1 MKQDHAVVSPGEW
14 LKARKDLLA
23 LEKEHTHARD
33 KVNAARL
40 ALPWAKMEKTYVFD
54 TRAGRKS
61 LSELFE
67 GRSQLMVYHFMF
79 GPTWEAGCPGCSFL
93 VDHFAGMLPHLN
105 HHDVTLVAAS
115 NAPLAKIETYKKR
128 MEWDFPWVS
137 AEGNGFN
144 RDFHV
149 AFSPDELA
157 SGKVGY
163 NFTDIESANAHEELP
178 GLSAFQKGEDGTIY
192 HTYSSYAR
200 GLEELVGTLMLLD
213 RTPKGRNEDGT
224 MSFVRRH
231 DEYDR
236 EPGRKAG

>member
-1 MKQDHAVVSPGEW
+1 M
-14 LKARKDLLA
+14 
-23 LEKEHTHARD
+23 
-33 KVNAARL
+33 
-40 ALPWAKMEKTYVFD
+40 
-54 TRAGRKS
+54 
-61 LSELFE
+61 
-67 GRSQLMVYHFMF
+67 
-79 GPTWEAGCPGCSFL
+79 
-93 VDHFAGMLPHLN
+93 
-105 HHDVTLVAAS
+105 
-115 NAPLAKIETYKKR
+115 
-128 MEWDFPWVS
+128 
-137 AEGNGFN
+137 
-144 RDFHV
+144 